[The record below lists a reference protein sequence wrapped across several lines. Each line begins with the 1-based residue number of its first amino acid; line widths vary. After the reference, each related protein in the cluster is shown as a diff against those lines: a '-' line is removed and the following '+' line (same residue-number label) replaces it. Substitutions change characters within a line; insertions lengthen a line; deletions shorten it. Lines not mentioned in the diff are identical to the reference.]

1 MGYYSVFDISASG
14 MDVEKTRLNIASL
27 NLANVNTTRTADGGP
42 YRPLSVITKAN
53 TGVNFGVFVDQIQAS
68 NGPSKMVYEPKH
80 PDANEKG
87 FVAYPDINPVTE
99 MINLINITRSYEANV
114 RALNAAKKMMQ
125 SALQIGAGK

>member
-1 MGYYSVFDISASG
+1 MAYYGVFDISASG

-27 NLANVNTTRTADGGP
+27 NLANINTTRTAKGGP
-42 YRPLSVITKAN
+42 YQPLTVVTKAN
-53 TGVNFGVFVDQIQAS
+53 TGKNFGVIVDQIQAS

-80 PDANEKG
+80 PDANEKC
-87 FVAYPDINPVTE
+87 FVSYPDINPVTE